1 MSGLPPITPWPPL
14 ITSAIQP
21 RWMVWRDWLLTLSMW
36 LLLAL
41 LCRHALLTLGAE
53 IMLLLGLRDTLPPL
67 DFREHWRRM
76 QPYWAMVG
84 LLLFWLLLW
93 GSVWV
98 LRRRL
103 TKPAPMPQPLDTKTE
118 ALRHEAAPEALLA
131 WRELPVAIVHVER
144 GGCMRAEPP
153 AGQAASG
160 G

>member
-14 ITSAIQP
+14 ITAAAQP

-41 LCRHALLTLGAE
+41 LCRHALLTLSAE
-53 IMLLLGLRDTLPPL
+53 ILLLLGLRDEIPPL

-76 QPYWAMVG
+76 QPYWVAVG
-84 LLLFWLLLW
+84 LLMLWLILW

-103 TKPAPMPQPLDTKTE
+103 TRPAPMPRPLDTATE
-118 ALRHEAAPEALLA
+118 ALRHEASAEALLT
-131 WRELPVAIVHVER
+131 WRELPVAIVHVEH
-144 GGCMRAEPP
+144 GGRMRAVPP
-153 AGQAASG
+153 GPERD
-160 G
+160 